1 MLLSAEHLSI
11 NFGSRQLLDDVNF
24 YLNEGDKVGVIG
36 INGTGKSTFLKVLSG
51 VTEPDGGTIS
61 RNPNVQIS
69 LLSQNPVMD
78 ENATVLEQVFL
89 HFPAEFR
96 ALNEYEAKA
105 MLNRLGI
112 TDFTQK
118 VGTLSGGQRKRVAL
132 AAALIHPADVLIL
145 DEPTNHLDS
154 EMVAWLEDWLRRF
167 KGGLVMVT
175 HDRYFLERVVNHIT
189 ELSRGKLYH
198 YEANY
203 SKYLELRE
211 QRAEMAEASER
222 KRQSILRVEREWIMR
237 GCKARTT
244 KSKERI
250 QRYEAL
256 LNQDTPETDEAV
268 QMAAASSRLGK
279 KIIELRDVS
288 KSFDGR
294 PIVSHFSYNLL
305 RNDRIGIVGRN
316 GAGKSTLL
324 HLIAGELAPDSG
336 TVEIGA
342 TVKIGHF
349 SQEGRELDL
358 NQRVYDFIHDIADE
372 VKTDEGTFSANQ
384 MMERF
389 LFPGDLQS
397 VPIGRLS
404 GGERRRLYLLS
415 VLMEAPNVLL
425 LDEPTN
431 DLDVTTLSILEDYLQ
446 GFPGPILAVS
456 HDRFFLDKLAESI
469 FEVRGDGEI
478 DRFTGNWT
486 DWQAKR
492 READAPAP
500 KAEKPKAAAERPR
513 ERKLKFSFKEQRE
526 FETIDDDLARLEADI
541 AACQTEQAACGSDYV
556 KLQELQARQAELE
569 AALEEK
575 TERWV
580 YLNELKEQIDAQN
593 G

>member
-11 NFGSRQLLDDVNF
+11 NFGSRQLLDDVSF

-69 LLSQNPVMD
+69 LLPQNPVMD
-78 ENATVLEQVFL
+78 EDATVLEQVFL
-89 HFPAEFR
+89 HFPAAFR

-112 TDFTQK
+112 TDFSQR

-132 AAALIHPADVLIL
+132 AAALLNPADVLVL

-211 QRAEMAEASER
+211 QRQEMAEASER

-237 GCKARTT
+237 GCRARTT

-256 LNQDTPETDEAV
+256 LDQDAPETDEAV

-279 KIIELRDVS
+279 KIIEFHDVS

-294 PIVSHFSYNLL
+294 SIVSHFSYNLL
-305 RNDRIGIVGRN
+305 RSDRIGIVGRN

-336 TVEIGA
+336 TVEVGA

-358 NQRVYDFIHDIADE
+358 QQRVYDFIHDIADE

-478 DRFTGNWT
+478 GRFTGNWT

-492 READAPAP
+492 REAEAPAP
-500 KAEKPKAAAERPR
+500 KAEKTKPAAERPR

-526 FETIDDDLARLEADI
+526 FETIDDDLAQLEADI
-541 AACQTEQAACGSDYV
+541 AACQAEQAACGSDYV

>member
-1 MLLSAEHLSI
+1 
-11 NFGSRQLLDDVNF
+11 
-24 YLNEGDKVGVIG
+24 
-36 INGTGKSTFLKVLSG
+36 
-51 VTEPDGGTIS
+51 
-61 RNPNVQIS
+61 
-69 LLSQNPVMD
+69 
-78 ENATVLEQVFL
+78 
-89 HFPAEFR
+89 
-96 ALNEYEAKA
+96 
-105 MLNRLGI
+105 MLNRLGLS
-112 TDFTQK
+112 DFTQK

-167 KGGLVMVT
+167 RGGLVMVT

-203 SKYLELRE
+203 SKYLELKA

-237 GCKARTT
+237 GCRARTT
-244 KSKERI
+244 KSRERVE
-250 QRYEAL
+250 RYEAL
-256 LNQDTPETDEAV
+256 LNQAAPETDETV
-268 QMAAASSRLGK
+268 QLAAASSRLGK
-279 KIIELRDVS
+279 KTIELRDVS
-288 KSFDGR
+288 KAFGDR
-294 PIVSHFSYNLL
+294 TVLQNFSYNLL
-305 RNDRIGIVGRN
+305 RDDRIGIVGRN

-324 HLIAGELAPDSG
+324 RLIAGELAPDSG
-336 TVEIGA
+336 SVDIGT

-431 DLDVTTLSILEDYLQ
+431 DLDVMTLSILEDYLQ
-446 GFPGPILAVS
+446 GFPGPIVTVS
-456 HDRFFLDKLAESI
+456 HDRFFLDKLAESVW
-469 FEVRGDGEI
+469 EVRGDG
-478 DRFTGNWT
+478 RVLRYTGNWS
-486 DWQAKR
+486 DWAQKR
-492 READAPAP
+492 REEDTPPAAP
-500 KAEKPKAAAERPR
+500 KHPALPPNVPGTENIRFPTKSSWSLNRNPTGETGSSGAADRGLPGPAGSLRQRLCPTPAAAGAAIRP
-513 ERKLKFSFKEQRE
+513 
-526 FETIDDDLARLEADI
+526 
-541 AACQTEQAACGSDYV
+541 GSSPGG
-556 KLQELQARQAELE
+556 KKRSAGSIS
-569 AALEEK
+569 
-575 TERWV
+575 
-580 YLNELKEQIDAQN
+580 NELKEKN
-593 G
+593 RRPGNTVRR

>member
-11 NFGSRQLLDDVNF
+11 NFGSRQLLEDVNF

-51 VTEPDGGTIS
+51 MLEPDGGTIS
-61 RNPNVQIS
+61 RDPNVQVS
-69 LLSQNPVMD
+69 VLAQNPVM
-78 ENATVLEQVFL
+78 EEEATVLEQVFL
-89 HFPAEFR
+89 HYPAEFR
-96 ALNEYEAKA
+96 QLNEYEAKA
-105 MLNRLGI
+105 MLGRLGI
-112 TDFTQK
+112 TDFSQK

-167 KGGLVMVT
+167 RGGLVMVT

-203 SKYLELRE
+203 SKYLELKE

-250 QRYEAL
+250 QRYEEL
-256 LNQDTPETDEAV
+256 LGREAPQTDESV
-268 QMAAASSRLGK
+268 QLAAASSRLGK
-279 KIIELRDVS
+279 KTISLEHVSKHYGEKTIVHDFSYTLLRD
-288 KSFDGR
+288 
-294 PIVSHFSYNLL
+294 
-305 RNDRIGIVGRN
+305 DRIGIVGHN

-324 HLIAGELAPDSG
+324 RLIAGELEPDSG
-336 TVEIGA
+336 SVDIGA

-372 VKTDEGTFSANQ
+372 VRTDAGTFTANQ

-431 DLDVTTLSILEDYLQ
+431 DLDITTLSILEDYLQ
-446 GFPGPILAVS
+446 SFPGPILTVS
-456 HDRFFLDKLAESI
+456 HDRFFLDRMAESI

-478 DRFTGNWT
+478 RRYTGNWS
-486 DWQAKR
+486 DWAQKR
-492 READAPAP
+492 REETVPERTERP
-500 KAEKPKAAAERPR
+500 KNTVERPR
-513 ERKLKFSFKEQRE
+513 ERKLKFSYKEQLE
-526 FETIDDDLARLEADI
+526 FETIDEVLAALEAQLAECT
-541 AACQTEQAACGSDYV
+541 AAQQDCGSDYI
-556 KLQELQARQAELE
+556 KLQELQAQQAELE
-569 AALEEK
+569 AQLEEK
-575 TERWV
+575 TERWM
-580 YLNELKEQIDAQN
+580 YLNELKEKIDAQ
-593 G
+593 